1 MGVSAARG
9 IFQLAFHITG
19 TLAAN
24 VNIRW
29 TAPCD
34 CTLLH
39 VSAVGS
45 NANDGLLTIGDSS
58 DTDEYLQS
66 SAIGDSNTPVEFDGD
81 DFYDTDGNQPGIYY
95 PRISD
100 GTIVVIEVDFN
111 YNGGGAAAASDDPTI
126 VLTFAEG

>member
-1 MGVSAARG
+1 MGISAARG
-9 IFQLAFHITG
+9 IFQQSYHVTG

-24 VNIRW
+24 VNIRF

-39 VSAVGS
+39 ASAVAS
-45 NANDGLLTIGDSS
+45 NDSDATIIIGDSS

-66 SAIGDSNTPVEFDGD
+66 STIGDSNTPAEFDYD
-81 DFYDTDGNQPGIYY
+81 DWYDADGNQPGVYHPHIT
-95 PRISD
+95 D
-100 GTIVVIEVDFN
+100 GTVIVITLD
-111 YNGGGAAAASDDPTI
+111 YDGSGGTAAQDVTI